1 MGNAQFKCPSDTVN
15 GISPLSCVMPCPESY
30 ELRTADGAQRCVSTI
45 DPSASIHLMPLA
57 AVQRKADDT
66 APFRIDALK
75 GVDDDAYTRYNVERT
90 RFNKER
96 AKADLQVDHQAQIDA
111 AARDVLAAGGN
122 DETANAKYSALT
134 KDPDALNVMYQTQI
148 EKDKNRFIGDYQFL
162 TNQVYQQQQTLDLIN
177 NLKDSVFSVKDDME
191 YSVGTFNKQIGDIR
205 NQININRRI
214 RQQATDYGTW
224 LNTGLN
230 VLIVLALLY
239 LVFTVGRRAFRGVSM
254 QSDTLG
260 APARP
265 AASDETNAIFGAL
278 GKYLASAAPR

>member
-1 MGNAQFKCPSDTVN
+1 
-15 GISPLSCVMPCPESY
+15 
-30 ELRTADGAQRCVSTI
+30 
-45 DPSASIHLMPLA
+45 MPLA

>member
-1 MGNAQFKCPSDTVN
+1 MGNVQFKCPSDTVN

-45 DPSASIHLMPLA
+45 DPSASIHLMPMA
-57 AVQRKADDT
+57 AVQRKSDDS
-66 APFRIDALK
+66 APFKIEQLK
-75 GVDDDAYTRYNVERT
+75 GVDDDAYNRYAAEKI
-90 RFNKER
+90 RFDKER

-111 AARDVLAAGGN
+111 AAREVLAAGGS
-122 DETANAKYSALT
+122 DDAANARYSSLT

-148 EKDKNRFIGDYQFL
+148 EKDKGKFISDYQFL
-162 TNQVYQQQQTLDLIN
+162 TNQVYQQQQTLDLID
-177 NLKDSVFSVKDDME
+177 NLKDSVFTVKDDME
-191 YSVGTFNKQIGDIR
+191 YSVGTFDKQIGDIR

-214 RQQATDYGTW
+214 RQQATDYGSW

-239 LVFTVGRRAFRGVSM
+239 LVFTVGRRALRGVNT
-254 QSDTLG
+254 QETTLG

-265 AASDETNAIFGAL
+265 AASEETNAIFGAL
-278 GKYLASAAPR
+278 GKYLASATPR

>member
-66 APFRIDALK
+66 APFRIDTLK

>member
-96 AKADLQVDHQAQIDA
+96 AKADLRVDHQAQIDA

>member
-45 DPSASIHLMPLA
+45 APSASIHLMPLA